1 MKKLAMKPRCL
12 SLVILSALFI
22 GGGGGAVFGEEQGQR
37 QIGNIQ
43 PRPDAGSLFAP
54 AASEE
59 RRGNRQC
66 MTVCSRWGEECQHI
80 GAQDGGSFKRCRRA
94 CQSLAEECL

>member
-1 MKKLAMKPRCL
+1 MKPCCL

-22 GGGGGAVFGEEQGQR
+22 GGGGAVFGEEQGQR
-37 QIGNIQ
+37 QVISVQ
-43 PRPDAGSLFAP
+43 PQPDAGGLFVP

-59 RRGNRQC
+59 RRANQQC
-66 MTVCSRWGEECQHI
+66 MTVCSRWGEECQLI

-94 CQSLAEECL
+94 CQSFAEECL

>member
-22 GGGGGAVFGEEQGQR
+22 SGGGAVFGEEQGQR
-37 QIGNIQ
+37 QVGGVQ
-43 PRPDAGSLFAP
+43 PRPDAGRLFVP

-59 RRGNRQC
+59 RRANRQC
-66 MTVCSRWGEECQHI
+66 MTVCSRWGEECQSV

-94 CQSLAEECL
+94 CQSFAEECL

>member
-1 MKKLAMKPRCL
+1 MKKLAMKPYCL

-22 GGGGGAVFGEEQGQR
+22 SGGGAVFGEEQGQR
-37 QIGNIQ
+37 QVGGVQ
-43 PRPDAGSLFAP
+43 PRPDAGSLFVP

-59 RRGNRQC
+59 RRANRKC
-66 MTVCSRWGEECQHI
+66 MTVCSRWGEECQSV

-94 CQSLAEECL
+94 CQSFAEECL